1 VIRNDEWALVYWRAG
16 IEPELYHLPSDP
28 TERQNVYAGNEVEAR
43 EMHRRYVGFLRETET
58 PLKHLVPRMW
68 LMRWGKTEK
77 QSLMMPD

>member
-1 VIRNDEWALVYWRAG
+1 
-16 IEPELYHLPSDP
+16 
-28 TERQNVYAGNEVEAR
+28 
-43 EMHRRYVGFLRETET
+43 MHRRYVEFLRETET